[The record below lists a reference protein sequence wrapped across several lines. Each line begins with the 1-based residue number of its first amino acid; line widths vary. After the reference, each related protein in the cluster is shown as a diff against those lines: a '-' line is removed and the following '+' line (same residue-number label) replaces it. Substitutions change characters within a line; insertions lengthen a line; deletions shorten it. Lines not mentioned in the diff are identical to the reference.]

1 MPNQA
6 DEAKGDRKGQANLHE
21 CRCIA
26 HIYFDGV
33 KHDESHR
40 ESPRLIDGESER
52 TGEAGLL
59 PGWQV
64 LGREALLDGTQAMKC
79 NGPGRCG
86 GIASP
91 TGRADGFKLKRVWE
105 GSGGHPV
112 LFASGYLTEGKDVWR
127 KWRGLI
133 NNRFPRS
140 SVYQVE
146 WDCGEYQRLIR
157 HTRYAAAAGHFVP
170 VPIVPFLPVGGLAG
184 LAVAKAAA
192 LAAPPLAYNARHWRL
207 ANASSRE
214 AGTALAACLE
224 GHECH
229 PALVGHSLGGAL
241 MVTAARTLDDGF
253 RGLDSIHLL
262 GAAIQVRETFT
273 AAGMAADGRIFN
285 YHSRDDAVLRA
296 LFRVGEAG
304 QAAVGCVGARQ
315 PPVRDVDVTRAVG
328 AHHGAYMGSILLR

>member
-59 PGWQV
+59 PGSQV
-64 LGREALLDGTQAMKC
+64 LGREALLDGTQAMRC

-112 LFASGYLTEGKDVWR
+112 LFASGYLTEGKDVGR
-127 KWRGLI
+127 KGRGEEMG
-133 NNRFPRS
+133 RGGKER
-140 SVYQVE
+140 
-146 WDCGEYQRLIR
+146 
-157 HTRYAAAAGHFVP
+157 AG
-170 VPIVPFLPVGGLAG
+170 
-184 LAVAKAAA
+184 
-192 LAAPPLAYNARHWRL
+192 
-207 ANASSRE
+207 S
-214 AGTALAACLE
+214 
-224 GHECH
+224 
-229 PALVGHSLGGAL
+229 
-241 MVTAARTLDDGF
+241 
-253 RGLDSIHLL
+253 
-262 GAAIQVRETFT
+262 
-273 AAGMAADGRIFN
+273 
-285 YHSRDDAVLRA
+285 
-296 LFRVGEAG
+296 G
-304 QAAVGCVGARQ
+304 QAGKG
-315 PPVRDVDVTRAVG
+315 
-328 AHHGAYMGSILLR
+328 MSGS